1 MSQSKK
7 EEGGRGLTSCCN
19 CGSMFGCLVAQAWR
33 QEWFHYSFPP
43 DFFFEFVFKFQF
55 QGQSVVLVCSMNTF
69 LWNTWRIR
77 NQRKKRYMCCCLPA
91 TGRRSISRLPP
102 SRSRKKSGFESRI
115 FGRTHGFPIGSDHTQ
130 NADAQKMKKKTRVGV
145 KCHRTHFA
153 AASVPPPLQFMCS
166 IREIQVPPYLYFFPF
181 LSSSE
186 GGDALMWLMA
196 IAPPRATSSMRR
208 RRKRRD
214 SGVSSNKYTTA
225 TPRIAVREMYMRTHF

>member
-1 MSQSKK
+1 MANPKSKEK
-7 EEGGRGLTSCCN
+7 KISVLLFACDRPPIHFTPPSLTIT
-19 CGSMFGCLVAQAWR
+19 
-33 QEWFHYSFPP
+33 
-43 DFFFEFVFKFQF
+43 KKK
-55 QGQSVVLVCSMNTF
+55 
-69 LWNTWRIR
+69 RIR
-77 NQRKKRYMCCCLPA
+77 IPYIWTDARFPNWFRSHTKR
-91 TGRRSISRLPP
+91 RRT
-102 SRSRKKSGFESRI
+102 E
-115 FGRTHGFPIGSDHTQ
+115 
-130 NADAQKMKKKTRVGV
+130 NEKKKTRVGV